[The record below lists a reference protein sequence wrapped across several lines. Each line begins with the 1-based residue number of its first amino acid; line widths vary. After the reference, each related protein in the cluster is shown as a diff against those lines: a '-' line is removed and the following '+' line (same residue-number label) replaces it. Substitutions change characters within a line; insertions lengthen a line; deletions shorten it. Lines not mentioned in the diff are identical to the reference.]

1 MLHEGLGCVA
11 LWRDFPA
18 KLAAA
23 SGCGVFAYSRAGYGG
38 SDPVA
43 LPCPLDYMSREAR
56 FSLPTVLNAI
66 GLKRG
71 ISLERKS
78 LFIWEGVSMYLE
90 EEAVREILRTIAS
103 NAARGS
109 SLVMDFAEQAM
120 LDLLG
125 KFSQLSQHNYTT
137 KWGEPWIFGVPDNE
151 EQNFFRECG
160 LEVVEVLSCFGRDAA
175 KRYLTRADGSR
186 FGSVRGGP
194 PSRRTFTTALRVIWT
209 FLTRRSKWYAL
220 AALKVP

>member
-1 MLHEGLGCVA
+1 
-11 LWRDFPA
+11 
-18 KLAAA
+18 
-23 SGCGVFAYSRAGYGG
+23 
-38 SDPVA
+38 
-43 LPCPLDYMSREAR
+43 
-56 FSLPTVLNAI
+56 
-66 GLKRG
+66 
-71 ISLERKS
+71 
-78 LFIWEGVSMYLE
+78 MYLE
-90 EEAVREILRTIAS
+90 KAAVRETLCAIAR
-103 NAARGS
+103 NAAGGS

-125 KFSQLSQHNYTT
+125 KFPHLSQHNYTT

-151 EQNFFRECG
+151 EQKFFQECG
-160 LEVVEVLSCFGRDAA
+160 FEVIEVLTCFGRDAA

-186 FGSVRGGP
+186 FGSVRGSP

>member
-1 MLHEGLGCVA
+1 MDCVGI
-11 LWRDFPA
+11 RRQ
-18 KLAAA
+18 A
-23 SGCGVFAYSRAGYGG
+23 SRRAG
-38 SDPVA
+38 
-43 LPCPLDYMSREAR
+43 
-56 FSLPTVLNAI
+56 
-66 GLKRG
+66 KRG

-151 EQNFFRECG
+151 EQKFFQECG
-160 LEVVEVLSCFGRDAA
+160 SDR
-175 KRYLTRADGSR
+175 GSHLWPR
-186 FGSVRGGP
+186 RG
-194 PSRRTFTTALRVIWT
+194 
-209 FLTRRSKWYAL
+209 
-220 AALKVP
+220 